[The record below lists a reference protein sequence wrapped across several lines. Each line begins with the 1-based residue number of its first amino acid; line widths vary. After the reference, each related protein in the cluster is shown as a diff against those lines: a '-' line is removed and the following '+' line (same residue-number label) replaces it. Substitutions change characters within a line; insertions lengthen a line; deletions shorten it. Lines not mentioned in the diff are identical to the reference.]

1 METVTYPYAG
11 RQSVKNNDEA
21 RARAKRELGQ
31 EVLISHIGWKH
42 EAGDTLCVVEY
53 LSPGEATAHD
63 RAPDSRKSLQRNN
76 GRCRPAHVHN
86 ALLEMGGSATI
97 HDIALALDLD
107 TVWLT
112 RQMERPDW
120 QLEIGASGGFAGE
133 FTELTL
139 DMTTAVR
146 IDTPADPA
154 PAPRTF
160 RGMPGML
167 ASAVSRLR

>member
-86 ALLEMGGSATI
+86 ALLEMGAPPRSTTSPWRSTWTRSGSPGRWNARTGS
-97 HDIALALDLD
+97 
-107 TVWLT
+107 W
-112 RQMERPDW
+112 R
-120 QLEIGASGGFAGE
+120 S
-133 FTELTL
+133 
-139 DMTTAVR
+139 
-146 IDTPADPA
+146 
-154 PAPRTF
+154 APRA
-160 RGMPGML
+160 
-167 ASAVSRLR
+167 ASPVSSPSSPWT